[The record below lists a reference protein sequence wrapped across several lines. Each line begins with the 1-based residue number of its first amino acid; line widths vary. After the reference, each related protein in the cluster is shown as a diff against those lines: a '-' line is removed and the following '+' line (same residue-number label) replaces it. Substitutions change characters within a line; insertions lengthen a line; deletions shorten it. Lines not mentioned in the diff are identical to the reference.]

1 MKHAGNDREGH
12 STSFRP
18 RRRAALRARLALGAG
33 LRARLALGAALLA
46 AAALPGAAQAA
57 GAPKATTGNARD
69 VSFASATLTGTINP
83 NGENTSY
90 YFQYGP
96 TRGAYV
102 SQTGIADAGSGTHG
116 VPARIAISGLQPI
129 TVYHYR
135 LVAVN
140 ASGVATGGDQTLKT
154 EKVPLSLA
162 ILVSPNPVP
171 FGGAVTVQGTLSGTG
186 NANRAVVLQGTA
198 FPFTAGFQNVGNPEL
213 TTATGG
219 FSFTVPTLQATTQF
233 RVITPNAA
241 VVSPVAGEN
250 VAVRVS
256 SHVARTRRAG
266 FARIYGTV
274 TPAVNGAQIGILRIA
289 RGRGILAGGTIA
301 RPLNAT
307 SSRFS
312 RVVRVH
318 KGAYR
323 VLAKVT
329 PGPVISAYGTPLLIR

>member
-1 MKHAGNDREGH
+1 MRQAGNDREGR

-18 RRRAALRARLALGAG
+18 RGRAALRARVALGAAMRARLALGA
-33 LRARLALGAALLA
+33 LLLA
-46 AAALPGAAQAA
+46 AAALPAAAQAA
-57 GAPKATTGNARD
+57 GAPKATTANARD

-90 YFQYGP
+90 YFQYGQ
-96 TRGAYV
+96 TRAYG
-102 SQTGIADAGSGTHG
+102 SQTGIADAGAGTHA
-116 VPARIAISGLQPI
+116 VPARIAIGGLQPI

-140 ASGVATGGDQTLKT
+140 ASGVDTGGDQTLKT
-154 EKVPLSLA
+154 DKVPLSLA

-186 NANRAVVLQGTA
+186 NANRVVALQATA

-213 TTATGG
+213 TTAAGG
-219 FSFTVPTLQATTQF
+219 FSFTVPALQATTQF
-233 RVITPNAA
+233 RVITPSAA

-289 RGRGILAGGTIA
+289 QGRGILAGGTIA

-323 VLAKVT
+323 VLAKVA

>member
-1 MKHAGNDREGH
+1 MRHADQDHEELSARH
-12 STSFRP
+12 RP
-18 RRRAALRARLALGAG
+18 RRRATARARLAL
-33 LRARLALGAALLA
+33 AATLLA
-46 AAALPGAAQAA
+46 AAALPAAAQAA
-57 GAPKATTGNARD
+57 GPPKATTDNARD
-69 VSFASATLTGTINP
+69 VSYAAATLAGTVNP

-90 YFQYGP
+90 YFQYGQ
-96 TRGAYV
+96 TRAYG

-116 VPARIAISGLQPI
+116 VPARLAISGLQPI

-162 ILVSPNPVP
+162 ILVSPNPVA
-171 FGGAVTVQGTLSGTG
+171 FGGPVTVQGTLSGTG
-186 NANRAVVLQGTA
+186 NANRAVVLQATA

-213 TTATGG
+213 TTATGS
-219 FSFTVPTLQATTQF
+219 FSFTVPALLATTEF
-233 RVITPNAA
+233 RVSTTNAA

-289 RGRGILAGGTIA
+289 QGHGILAGGTIA
-301 RPLNAT
+301 QPLSAT

-323 VLAKVT
+323 VLAKVA
-329 PGPVISAYGTPLLIR
+329 PGAVISAYGTPLLIR